1 MSALIYS
8 GFPMRT
14 ALLTLA
20 AAASLAAQTA
30 DIPAFSN
37 GARILF
43 QGDSI
48 TDMNRG
54 RTADPNHI
62 LGHSYAFLIAARYGA
77 AFPERHLTFLNRGVS
92 GNTVADLIGRWQ
104 SDTIALKPDLVSILV
119 GINDL
124 GRGVSAGDFE
134 SQYDQ
139 LLAGTVAA
147 LPNVRLVLG
156 EPFALRVGPY
166 TDERWNARLAE
177 LRKRQATVAKLAEK
191 YHAPL
196 VRFQKVFDAACD
208 RAAADYWIWDGIH
221 PTYSGQQLL
230 AGEWLRTVAQA
241 TWPAR

>member
-1 MSALIYS
+1 
-8 GFPMRT
+8 MRT

-62 LGHSYAFLIAARYGA
+62 LGHSYAFLIAARYGS

-104 SDTIALKPDLVSILV
+104 SDTLALKPDVLSILI

-124 GRGVSAGDFE
+124 GRGVSAADFE
-134 SQYDQ
+134 RQYDQ
-139 LLAGTVAA
+139 LLADTVKA
-147 LPNVRLVLG
+147 LPDVRLVLG
-156 EPFALRVGPY
+156 EPFALRVGQF
-166 TDERWNARLAE
+166 TDDQWAERLAE
-177 LRKRQATVAKLAEK
+177 LRKRQATVARLAAR
-191 YHAPL
+191 YHAAL
-196 VRFQKVFDAACD
+196 VRYQKAFDAACE
-208 RAAADYWIWDGIH
+208 RAPADYWIWDGIH
-221 PTYSGQQLL
+221 PTYSGQQIV
-230 AGEWLRTVAQA
+230 ADEWLRTVAQA
-241 TWPAR
+241 FWRL